1 MAIRQLS
8 LFVENKPGSLA
19 GVTDAIAD
27 AQIDIRAMSM
37 ADTQEF
43 GLIRMIVDDVE
54 TAKQKLNDRDL
65 FVKITEVVGVAVSD
79 EPGGLAK
86 AVRIIADAGINMDYM
101 YAFISVS
108 KKNAYVV
115 IRVDDNETG
124 KISIFASLIQ
134 NFMRMNKKSFL

>member
-8 LFVENKPGSLA
+8 IFVENRPGTLA
-19 GVTDAIAD
+19 DVTDAIAD

-37 ADTQEF
+37 ADTQQF

-54 TAKQKLNDRDL
+54 TAKQKLIDRNL

-79 EPGGLAK
+79 EPGGLAR
-86 AVRIIADAGINMDYM
+86 AVRIIADAGINVDYL

-115 IRVDDNETG
+115 IRVDDNSAAEKLLAENGFTLVTEAD
-124 KISIFASLIQ
+124 ISSL
-134 NFMRMNKKSFL
+134 

>member
-108 KKNAYVV
+108 GRFTSKA
-115 IRVDDNETG
+115 R
-124 KISIFASLIQ
+124 IFPSGL
-134 NFMRMNKKSFL
+134 

>member
-115 IRVDDNETG
+115 IRVDDNETAEKLLAENG
-124 KISIFASLIQ
+124 FKLVTEADISK
-134 NFMRMNKKSFL
+134 M

>member
-86 AVRIIADAGINMDYM
+86 AVRIIADAVINMDYM

-115 IRVDDNETG
+115 IRVDDNETAEKLLAENG
-124 KISIFASLIQ
+124 FKLVTESDISK
-134 NFMRMNKKSFL
+134 M

>member
-115 IRVDDNETG
+115 IRVDDNETAEKLLAENG
-124 KISIFASLIQ
+124 FKLVTESDISK
-134 NFMRMNKKSFL
+134 M

>member
-115 IRVDDNETG
+115 LRVDENDAAEKVLVENGFTLVTEED
-124 KISIFASLIQ
+124 ISSL
-134 NFMRMNKKSFL
+134 